1 MDTDTITTIKLNG
14 IFLWPYVQVSLQ
26 WQLWIVDQC
35 GFNPSAVDSILQ
47 LWIVDHF
54 NPITGD
60 NAHKVKPSGLLSH
73 THKFTPT
80 KEDRAKYR
88 SFFPLSSRHSLSS
101 FFIKLFILHSPR
113 VFSKYI
119 FATDSDLLK
128 FEGIPIG
135 WENWDIG
142 EFCVKTWVIGI
153 LSFFRSF
160 FHSFGWRGRRW
171 LRDLVGVGPGPVA

>member
-1 MDTDTITTIKLNG
+1 MLGIPEDISTKHRLLFNFTVKDECITLPFKISSMTSLKKMDTDTITTIKLNG

-73 THKFTPT
+73 THKLTPT
-80 KEDRAKYR
+80 TGDRAKN
-88 SFFPLSSRHSLSS
+88 
-101 FFIKLFILHSPR
+101 FILRRLTSCWCFIQIKER
-113 VFSKYI
+113 QTKTKYNKSFLRIDCQLFSI
-119 FATDSDLLK
+119 S
-128 FEGIPIG
+128 
-135 WENWDIG
+135 
-142 EFCVKTWVIGI
+142 
-153 LSFFRSF
+153 
-160 FHSFGWRGRRW
+160 
-171 LRDLVGVGPGPVA
+171 